1 MATRIRVNLCSSVV
15 PSEPCDGKIRLG
27 VSACLVGQKTRYDGT
42 DKLDRFLVETLGKY
56 VEFVPVCP
64 EVECGLGVPRE
75 AMRLVGD
82 PDSPRLVTIDTE
94 ADLTPRMNQW
104 AARRVKELE
113 SESARHGPPRPAG
126 GQAGLHGFILK
137 AGSPSCGIRNVSVYP
152 ENGGAPILA
161 GIGLFARA
169 IMERFPEL
177 PAADEDSLR
186 DANIREKF
194 LKRVCR
200 RSGTTLPPLR

>member
-1 MATRIRVNLCSSVV
+1 MTQGQV
-15 PSEPCDGKIRLG
+15 RLG
-27 VSACLVGQKTRYDGT
+27 ISACLVGQKTRYDGT

-64 EVECGLGVPRE
+64 EVECGLSVPRE

-113 SESARHGPPRPAG
+113 SARHGP
-126 GQAGLHGFILK
+126 HGFILK